1 MAAYEL
7 RRRCSCSTVELLPGS
22 RGDRSRTDGLA
33 RIRRVCPGGWG
44 TPSSNGGSSG
54 HRTRDLRTAGA
65 ARSLLRYRPMC
76 WDGCVR
82 VARAAFSLAG
92 SHQDSNLA
100 PTRLQRVALPN
111 ELCVRPCGW
120 GTPHPLEPLAGLE
133 PAATCLQDRCTSA

>member
-1 MAAYEL
+1 MSYYLDCRLQIAD
-7 RRRCSCSTVELLPGS
+7 CSICNLQSTICNYVRMG
-22 RGDRSRTDGLA
+22 
-33 RIRRVCPGGWG
+33 
-44 TPSSNGGSSG
+44 
-54 HRTRDLRTAGA
+54 
-65 ARSLLRYRPMC
+65 
-76 WDGCVR
+76 VR

-133 PAATCLQDRCTSA
+133 PAATCLQDRCTSACA